1 MPINETDLEEMGEKV
16 EANRAKIL
24 IDKIR
29 IRKGLAINKK
39 IVEDGHK
46 NKTISKNK

>member
-1 MPINETDLEEMGEKV
+1 LEELGVKV